1 MDAVAEEQASIVGV
15 ALVGGPDETVGG
27 GNVAMDGRGRQDGPA
42 VQGRTRR
49 DQVPALNTP
58 KTRCH
63 VAQLGIVLLE
73 LPIDVGAL
81 HGYLAGTEEN
91 LRRSSALR
99 ALANGSISTRGSIG
113 ESTNPRCR

>member
-1 MDAVAEEQASIVGV
+1 MLE
-15 ALVGGPDETVGG
+15 PTT
-27 GNVAMDGRGRQDGPA
+27 AMLCRQPA
-42 VQGRTRR
+42 KRM
-49 DQVPALNTP
+49 TP
-58 KTRCH
+58 R
-63 VAQLGIVLLE
+63 LLE

-113 ESTNPRCR
+113 ESTNPKCR